1 MTILFLCSGN
11 TCRSPMAIAA
21 WRALERS
28 DEKPF
33 GERVRVRSAGL
44 AALTIAFSP
53 EQRKGALNGV
63 AASRHAQS
71 VARAWGEDLTRHRAH
86 GISTTLLAEAELVVT
101 MTEDQAR
108 AVRDYFGLGNQVRA
122 LGEWLESESYAV
134 HEDRRLAS
142 LLEIESN
149 TRLAHDIVDPY
160 GSSFEAYQSC
170 GEEIKIAL
178 IGLRRALRDGRFSFE
193 TEQL

>member
-33 GERVRVRSAGL
+33 GDRVRVRSAGL
-44 AALTIAFSP
+44 AALTMVTTRNQQSTFP
-53 EQRKGALNGV
+53 VV
-63 AASRHAQS
+63 AASRHAQR
-71 VARAWGEDLTRHRAH
+71 VARAWGEDLSGHRAH
-86 GISTTLLAEAELVVT
+86 GISTVLLSEADLVVT

-108 AVRDYFGLGNQVRA
+108 AIRDYFGRKNQVRA

-134 HEDRRLAS
+134 DEDRRLAS
-142 LLEIESN
+142 LLEIESKA
-149 TRLAHDIVDPY
+149 RPAHDIVDPY
-160 GSSFEAYQSC
+160 GSSLEAYQSC
-170 GEEIKIAL
+170 GEEIKLAL
-178 IGLRRALRDGRFSFE
+178 IGLRRALRDGKFSFE